1 MPYSGEIARAGWLCI
16 RPLGPA
22 PIASS
27 SRGREGEEMRK
38 IIAAVVGVLLL
49 LAGAGVAI
57 AHYVIESSFT
67 SQYITLAIAAAL
79 FVAGWALLDWGAE
92 VTRRWEGDKPKG
104 SGPKY
109 PS

>member
-1 MPYSGEIARAGWLCI
+1 VEKLQMRGW
-16 RPLGPA
+16 PTP
-22 PIASS
+22 PS
-27 SRGREGEEMRK
+27 SRGNEGGEMRK
-38 IIAAVVGVLLL
+38 IIATIVGALLL
-49 LAGAGVAI
+49 LAGAAVAI

>member
-1 MPYSGEIARAGWLCI
+1 
-16 RPLGPA
+16 
-22 PIASS
+22 
-27 SRGREGEEMRK
+27 MRK

-67 SQYITLAIAAAL
+67 SQYITLAIGAAL
-79 FVAGWALLDWGAE
+79 LVAGWALLDWGAE

-104 SGPKY
+104 GGPKY
-109 PS
+109 PSNPGGL